1 MARANQKKGNEG
13 GNSPKDL
20 SKIRKKYPSY
30 INAEVFHQD
39 MGTRLRLPNRIMG
52 LNYQTGG
59 GIVYGTIVE
68 IAGYESTGKSLI
80 AKDYAYAAQQLG
92 GIVLWVD
99 AERIFDFDWAEQNG
113 LDISKIE
120 LLRSEEIEIMSDWVR
135 DMILYWRSKLTNNE
149 PILLV
154 CDSIAALET
163 VDNIKADAIGGK
175 AEMGNRAKAIYQFY
189 RRRNNLIDKYGV
201 CVAMINQVRKKVGAT
216 LYEAA
221 ETMPGGDST
230 KFYASFRLMLNKSKQ
245 VKGFNNKEGKWTDSI
260 DKGVKIGQ
268 NIIVEVLKNKT
279 GPPRPKFKTEVY
291 FLNDKYGYVGYNK
304 YAGIKE
310 MGEYMGLITSKGSRY
325 YFKDEQICNGEK
337 NFNDALHTKSKLRR
351 KIIEAL
357 GINTISKFQ
366 VKLDSIGKNL
376 YPVKA
381 KKTEDENEDE

>member
-1 MARANQKKGNEG
+1 MARATNKKGSG
-13 GNSPKDL
+13 GGDSPKDL

-30 INAEVFHQD
+30 INAETFYQD
-39 MGTRLRLPNRIMG
+39 MGSRLRLPNRIMG

-92 GIVLWVD
+92 GMVLWVD
-99 AERIFDFDWAEQNG
+99 AERCFDFLWAEQNG
-113 LDISKIE
+113 LDRNKIE
-120 LLRSEEIEIMSDWVR
+120 LLRTEEIEVISDWVR
-135 DMILYWRSKLTNNE
+135 DMILYWRAKLTNNE

-163 VDNIKADAIGGK
+163 ADNIKADAIGGK

-230 KFYASFRLMLNKSKQ
+230 KFYASFRIMLNRSKQ
-245 VKGFNNKEGKWTDSI
+245 VKGYKSRDGKWNDSI

-279 GPPRPKFKTEVY
+279 APPRPKFKTEVY
-291 FLNDKYGYVGYNK
+291 FLPDKYDYVGYNK

-310 MGEYMGLITSKGSRY
+310 MGEYMGIITSKGSRY
-325 YFKDEQICNGEK
+325 YYKDEQICNGEK
-337 NFNDALHTKSKLRR
+337 NFIDALHEKSKLRR
-351 KIIEAL
+351 RIIKAL
-357 GINTISKFQ
+357 GINTISNFQ
-366 VKLDSIGKNL
+366 ERLESIGKNL

-381 KKTEDENEDE
+381 KKSEDEGEDE